1 MDDLHDSLI
10 RTLYGDLT
18 QSTDWAQEFLAGLC
32 RATGS
37 HAGAVVLSDLRSR
50 QDTMPTFF
58 GAQDASAV
66 AYERRYAGHNPWRQA
81 HASAPRPAGSVLVS
95 DDLVPYEALRE
106 SLFHREFL
114 QHLGFDH
121 GVGLVGVSSPT
132 HLGSLTLLRTHRRGA
147 FRANELPFLTRIAGH
162 WSNACRLRARL
173 EGFDTEPPFTA
184 VFDRLATAV
193 LLLDENGAVVR
204 TNAAADAL
212 LRTGD
217 VLRLR
222 GRRPTALH
230 GSAQVLLSRAID
242 AVLAHSNSGASVEV
256 VPLHNAEGDV
266 VAQAGVHR
274 LAARPHR
281 AVCAALFVQRVDGSP
296 GTRTLETAL
305 RKTYGLTAKE
315 AAFAVR
321 LADLRHL
328 GDTATE
334 LGWTVG
340 GARQR
345 LKTVLAKTGAARQ
358 ADLFALMRAMTMA
371 LGQ

>member
-10 RTLYGDLT
+10 RTLYGELA

-37 HAGAVVLSDLRSR
+37 HAGAVVLSDLRTR
-50 QDTMPTFF
+50 QDSMPAFF

-66 AYERRYAGHNPWRQA
+66 AYERRYAEHNPWRQA

-95 DDLVPYEALRE
+95 DDLVPYANLRE
-106 SLFHREFL
+106 SLFHRDFL
-114 QHLGFDH
+114 RHLGLDH
-121 GVGLVGVSSPT
+121 GVGLVGVSSPS

-147 FRANELPFLTRIAGH
+147 FRADELPFLARIAGH

-173 EGFDTEPPFTA
+173 AGPDSEPPFAA
-184 VFDRLATAV
+184 VFDRLETAV
-193 LLLDENGAVVR
+193 LLLAEDGTILRV
-204 TNAAADAL
+204 NAAADAL
-212 LRTGD
+212 LRAGD
-217 VLRLR
+217 LLRQHGNRLAAKHGAAR
-222 GRRPTALH
+222 HALP
-230 GSAQVLLSRAID
+230 RAID
-242 AVLAHSNSGASVEV
+242 AVLARCNTGTSVEV
-256 VPLHNAEGDV
+256 VPLHNVDGIL
-266 VAQAGVHR
+266 VAQAAVHR
-274 LAARPHR
+274 LAASPQH
-281 AVCAALFVQRVDGSP
+281 AACAALFVQRVGGMP
-296 GTRTLETAL
+296 GTGAAEEAL
-305 RKTYGLTAKE
+305 RKTYGLTAQE

-328 GDTATE
+328 GGTAAE
-334 LGWTVG
+334 FGWTVG

-345 LKTVLAKTGAARQ
+345 LKTVFGKTGTARQ

>member
-1 MDDLHDSLI
+1 MDELHDSLI
-10 RTLYGDLT
+10 RTLYGELA
-18 QSTDWAQEFLAGLC
+18 QSNEWAQEFLAALC

-37 HAGAVVLSDLRSR
+37 HAGAVVLSDLNARRDS
-50 QDTMPTFF
+50 MPAFF

-66 AYERRYAGHNPWRQA
+66 AYERRYAEHNPWRRA

-95 DDLVPYEALRE
+95 DDLVPYENLRE
-106 SLFHREFL
+106 SLFHRDFL
-114 QHLGFDH
+114 RHLGLDH

-147 FRANELPFLTRIAGH
+147 FGVDEVRFLSRIAGH
-162 WSNACRLRARL
+162 WSNACQLRARL
-173 EGFDTEPPFTA
+173 EGLEAEPPFA
-184 VFDRLATAV
+184 AAFDRLATAV
-193 LLLDENGAVVR
+193 LLLGEDGAVLRV
-204 TNAAADAL
+204 NAAADAL

-217 VLRLR
+217 VLILR
-222 GRRPTALH
+222 GKRVAARHGAARFALT
-230 GSAQVLLSRAID
+230 RAID
-242 AVLAHSNSGASVEV
+242 AVLARSCAAAVEL
-256 VPLHNAEGDV
+256 VPLHDATGFL
-266 VAQAGVHR
+266 VAQAAVHR

-281 AVCAALFVQRVDGSP
+281 AAGAALFVQRVGGMP
-296 GTRTLETAL
+296 GTGVAEEAL

-315 AAFAVR
+315 AAFTVR
-321 LADLRHL
+321 LADLRNL
-328 GDTATE
+328 GDAATE
-334 LGWTVG
+334 MGWSVG